1 MSKLVRYGNRIAILM
16 VCGFVLATQSGLTA
30 QRMPR
35 ESHNDWLAHSLSEI
49 QTVKV
54 GMKRRDVLRLFTTEG
69 GFSSSTSKKYVYKGS
84 LYIKVDIQFQSA
96 GPTANPRESLDDE
109 IVQIS
114 KPYLEY
120 PVSD

>member
-1 MSKLVRYGNRIAILM
+1 M
-16 VCGFVLATQSGLTA
+16 TA

-35 ESHNDWLAHSLSEI
+35 ENHNDWLARSLSEI

-54 GMKRRDVLRLFTTEG
+54 GMKRRDLLRLFTTEG
-69 GFSSSTSKKYVYKGS
+69 GFSSRTSRKYVYKGS
-84 LYIKVDIQFQSA
+84 PYIKVDIQFQPA
-96 GPTANPRESLDDE
+96 GATGNPRENLDDE

-120 PVSD
+120 SVSD